1 MDEGLS
7 EGESEGWV
15 RVQTLSRV
23 MRGENPSKREGHTRE
38 GDTVVGGGGG
48 EWRVVHVAV
57 FVIMSVGLT
66 SAVLVTRSICQ
77 AFIHHAC
84 FTIAS

>member
-1 MDEGLS
+1 MGEGLS
-7 EGESEGWV
+7 EDESEGWV

-23 MRGENPSKREGHTRE
+23 MRGEKPSKREGLTRE
-38 GDTVVGGGGG
+38 GDTVVVVGG

-57 FVIMSVGLT
+57 FVIMSVGLP
-66 SAVLVTRSICQ
+66 SAVLVTGSICQ